1 MKRLVEFPLED
12 GSTIVV
18 EVDESEPEGG
28 TVRVSR
34 PGELAEKAQ
43 MTFEEALNRIR
54 PAAEGIVA
62 RLRGLHDPPDQVAV
76 EFGLKLSAQAG
87 AIVAAAG
94 AEASYTISLTWKRS

>member
-1 MKRLVEFPLED
+1 MKRLVEFPLDD

-18 EVDESEPEGG
+18 EVDEPEPEGG

-43 MTFEEALNRIR
+43 VTFEEALNRIR

-62 RLRGLHDPPDQVAV
+62 RLRGLSDPPDQVSV

-94 AEASYTISLTWKRS
+94 AEANYKISLTWKRA